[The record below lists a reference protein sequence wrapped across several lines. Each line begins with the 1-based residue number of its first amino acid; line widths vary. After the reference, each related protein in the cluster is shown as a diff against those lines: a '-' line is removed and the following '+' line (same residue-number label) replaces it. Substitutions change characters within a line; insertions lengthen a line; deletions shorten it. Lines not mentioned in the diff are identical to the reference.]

1 MAQRAS
7 SPEPSISMVITAL
20 NSSLQKFTGAVMRNM
35 NISRGNFVA
44 TGTLLLVI
52 MSGFS
57 AELVQAQ
64 QRKSVDKTDA
74 PLVVDAIVK
83 EVFRSPRQGG
93 RTDYLIQLEV
103 QRSEGRKALPAGS
116 GLRFPGPGE
125 NLYVHVSQ
133 KSDQSGRVI
142 AAESHKDIP
151 EERSQIRTYL
161 TPREQGGWEGAF
173 PEWLETSET
182 KPAQPKE
189 KEVASPDIFGDA
201 PARSSKSNLGMTT
214 EVVKVQKQIGYRVT
228 SVERGGPAQKA
239 GLEVGDIIAGLE
251 QAAITDER
259 QLDLL
264 AGKGKKFSLIVVDV
278 NSGRG
283 TQIEIDPAATMS
295 EGIPEEESQPK
306 PAPSEQPAK
315 VSLGLSAEPVSLGS
329 RSVLKVTRID
339 PTGLAA
345 KAGLEVNDII
355 VAANGIPTTGPE
367 QLLGALRK
375 SGPTLTLTVR
385 DSRTGKD
392 TPVEVNL
399 AGTKPAAPT
408 KPAQVDTPLGTS
420 SGKLGAVTELAFHDD
435 DFAVKITEVEPG
447 SAAAQAGLRPG
458 ILVIAANGKPVLHP
472 NDLNDAARKSTGT
485 LKLTVVEPNSGKK
498 ANVDVNLGR

>member
-1 MAQRAS
+1 MRSGNNSHSNFIAAGTVIFGLFS
-7 SPEPSISMVITAL
+7 GLAIEPVD
-20 NSSLQKFTGAVMRNM
+20 
-35 NISRGNFVA
+35 
-44 TGTLLLVI
+44 
-52 MSGFS
+52 
-57 AELVQAQ
+57 AQ
-64 QRKSVDKTDA
+64 QRKSVDKSEA
-74 PLVVDAIVK
+74 PLVADAIVK

-93 RTDYLIQLEV
+93 RTDYLIQVEV

-133 KSDQSGRVI
+133 KSDQSGRLI
-142 AAESHKDIP
+142 AAESHKEIP
-151 EERSQIRTYL
+151 EERSQVRIYL

-173 PEWLETSET
+173 PEWLESSET
-182 KPAQPKE
+182 KPAPPKE
-189 KEVASPDIFGDA
+189 KEATVPDIFGDA
-201 PARSSKSNLGMTT
+201 PARSSKSSLGMTT

-239 GLEVGDIIAGLE
+239 GLEVGDIIAGIE

-259 QLDLL
+259 QLDVL

-283 TQIEIDPAATMS
+283 TQIEIDPSATTS
-295 EGIPEEESQPK
+295 EGLPEEDSQPK
-306 PAPSEQPAK
+306 PAPTEQPPK
-315 VSLGLSAEPVSLGS
+315 VSLGLSAEPVALGS

-339 PTGLAA
+339 PAGLAA

-399 AGTKPAAPT
+399 AGTKTAAPT
-408 KPAQVDTPLGTS
+408 KPAEVDTPLGAP

-458 ILVIAANGKPVLHP
+458 ILIIAANGKPVLHP

-498 ANVDVNLGR
+498 ANVDVRLGR